1 MWWRRCASAAAWERP
16 ACSRWP
22 ETRGEGTHM
31 ARILLVEDDPALS
44 RGIIA
49 LLKAAGHAA
58 DSAKD
63 GETALFLAETEPCSL
78 VIQDI
83 GLPDMSG
90 FEVLKRLRARGCKT
104 PILVLTARDHVT
116 DRVKGLDLGA
126 DDYLL
131 KPFDASELGA
141 RVRALLRRDHGD
153 PSPVLVIGNLTIDR
167 ARATAEVSGR
177 PLQLRRREWAVLD
190 RLTAKAGEV
199 VSKERLI
206 AEVFSYDDERAWIY
220 AQGFV
225 ILRRVPKSRP
235 NCIDFAT
242 SGNRV
247 IGRNVQIIDNEIP
260 DRVIGYSDDRSV
272 RRSTDTC
279 RPSVEQLRT
288 GRPYC
293 APDQHRPHAVQC
305 LGHRS
310 RPDPEGQYRTDCA
323 GRPAAGDGG
332 DAQGSLPDRDHR
344 DRGAAGHRH
353 RESCPIRRRHSNC
366 LAESGS
372 SAIHGRSTGLPRAR
386 GTGSACHRRVAR
398 SGSRNDRHAEHGLG
412 RSRQRREDG

>member
-1 MWWRRCASAAAWERP
+1 
-16 ACSRWP
+16 
-22 ETRGEGTHM
+22 M

-78 VIQDI
+78 VILDI

-206 AEVFSYDDERAWIY
+206 AEVFSYDDEVAPNALEVHIAR
-220 AQGFV
+220 
-225 ILRRVPKSRP
+225 LRRKL
-235 NCIDFAT
+235 
-242 SGNRV
+242 
-247 IGRNVQIIDNEIP
+247 EP
-260 DRVIGYSDDRSV
+260 DGPAI
-272 RRSTDTC
+272 
-279 RPSVEQLRT
+279 RT
-288 GRPYC
+288 MR
-293 APDQHRPHAVQC
+293 
-305 LGHRS
+305 
-310 RPDPEGQYRTDCA
+310 
-323 GRPAAGDGG
+323 
-332 DAQGSLPDRDHR
+332 
-344 DRGAAGHRH
+344 
-353 RESCPIRRRHSNC
+353 
-366 LAESGS
+366 
-372 SAIHGRSTGLPRAR
+372 
-386 GTGSACHRRVAR
+386 
-398 SGSRNDRHAEHGLG
+398 GLG
-412 RSRQRREDG
+412 YMLMAS